1 MFRTLLRI
9 EFWFRFFFALIIEGV
24 VTLGLI
30 FAVYLGWSLTFD
42 LRQVGHIP
50 ERCWIYDADGNVYS
64 RLYGENR
71 ILVNVNQISP
81 FFKKALLAREDS
93 RFYEH
98 HGVDFVGVSRA
109 LTSNLS
115 HFTLLQGGS
124 TITQQ
129 LARNSFDLGGRNMSR
144 KILEAFMACRIEF
157 TFSKDQILADYINRI
172 YFGSGYYGLEAAA
185 RAYFGKSASQVSLSE
200 AATLAGLIRSPNR
213 YSPINNATGAEA
225 QRNEVL
231 DRMAEL
237 GYISNSE
244 AQAAKATPLKTT
256 GKKSSVPQQNYAM
269 DALYR
274 ELQGIV
280 SQDEIDSGGLKIYT
294 TLDPALQLA
303 ADSAVDSFL
312 TQVEE
317 KADYKHPRKA
327 DFTDTNRANED
338 ATPYLQGAAL
348 VIDNHSGGI
357 RAIVG
362 GRDYKDS
369 KFNRAL
375 QATRSVGS
383 TAKPF
388 IYAAGFQSGL
398 YPGALISDDPMHPG
412 EVPEAPHWNPANSD
426 NSSRGMLPL
435 RDGLIFSRNT
445 MTIRVAEH
453 VGLDKVQSL
462 LTEAGL
468 GNNIPKFPSIFLGAF
483 GSTLKDVTAAYS
495 AFPSGGMRREPY
507 LIERIDDKEGHVL
520 YQARPVQRQIMTP
533 AISWMVAE
541 TLRGVL
547 TRGTAASAKS
557 LGLDRIA
564 AGKTGTTDDYKDA
577 WFAGFTNSLTCGV
590 WVGFDQPQTIEQHG
604 YGAALAL
611 PIWVRLMEKTSR
623 TKYPDGDF
631 TPPEPV
637 VQVELCSVSNE
648 MATDECRAAGTA
660 YQISLPQSMCPSQ
673 TCQVHRGQPI
683 NPNTEPADNK
693 GNLPQRFLD
702 TLKHLFGGNAKGG

>member
-1 MFRTLLRI
+1 MNVGRTLFRI
-9 EFWFRFFFALIIEGV
+9 EFIFRFLFALVIEG
-24 VTLGLI
+24 TITIGLV

-50 ERCWIYDADGNVYS
+50 ERCWIYDVDGNVYS

-81 FFKKALLAREDS
+81 LFKKALLAREDS

-98 HGVDFVGVSRA
+98 HGVDVVGVSRA
-109 LTSNLS
+109 FTSNLS

-129 LARNSFDLGGRNMSR
+129 LARNSFDLGKRDLSR
-144 KILEAFMACRIEF
+144 KILEAFMACRIELA
-157 TFSKDQILADYINRI
+157 FSKDEILDNYINRI

-185 RAYFGKSASQVSLSE
+185 RAYFGKSASQVNLAE

-213 YSPINNATGAEA
+213 YSPINNATGAVA

-237 GYISNSE
+237 GYVSSSE
-244 AQAAKATPLKTT
+244 AAAARATPLKTV

-303 ADSAVDSFL
+303 ADSAVDSCL
-312 TQVEE
+312 TQIEE
-317 KADYKHPRKA
+317 KADYRHPRKSA
-327 DFTDTNRANED
+327 FTDADRANEE

-348 VIDNHSGGI
+348 VIDNHTGGI

-388 IYAAGFQSGL
+388 IYAAAYDSGL
-398 YPGALISDDPMHPG
+398 FPGSQISDDPIRPG
-412 EVPEAPHWNPANSD
+412 EVAAAPHWNPANSD
-426 NSSRGMLPL
+426 GASRGILPL

-445 MTIRVAEH
+445 MTIRVGEH
-453 VGLDKVQSL
+453 VGLGKIQSL

-468 GNNIPKFPSIFLGAF
+468 SNNVPKFPSIYLGAF

-495 AFPSGGMRREPY
+495 AFPSGGVRREPY

-520 YQARPVQRQIMTP
+520 YQARPVQRQILKP

-541 TLRGVL
+541 TLQGVL
-547 TRGTAASAKS
+547 SRGTAASAKS
-557 LGLDRIA
+557 LGLDRTA
-564 AGKTGTTDDYKDA
+564 AGKTGTTDEYRDA
-577 WFAGFTNSLTCGV
+577 WFIGFTNSLTCGV
-590 WVGFDQPQTIEQHG
+590 WVGFDLPQTIEQRG

-611 PIWVRLMEKTSR
+611 PIWVRVMEKTSK

-631 TPPEPV
+631 PPPEPV
-637 VQVELCSVSNE
+637 VQAELCSVSNE
-648 MATDECRAAGTA
+648 LATDECRSAGTA
-660 YQISLPQSMCPSQ
+660 YKISLPQSLCPTQS
-673 TCQVHRGQPI
+673 CRVHQGEPI
-683 NPNTEPADNK
+683 NPNSEPADNK
-693 GNLPQRFLD
+693 GDLKQRFLD
-702 TLKHLFGGNAKGG
+702 SLKHLFGG